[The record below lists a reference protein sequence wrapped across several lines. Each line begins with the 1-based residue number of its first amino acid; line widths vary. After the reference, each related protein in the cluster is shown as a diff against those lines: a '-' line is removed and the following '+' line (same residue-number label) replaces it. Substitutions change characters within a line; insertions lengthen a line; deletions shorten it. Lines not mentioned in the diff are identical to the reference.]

1 MRKLSI
7 LAAAAGLAV
16 TALAAASPAE
26 ANYSLIRWEGT
37 GFCQIWDDN
46 IPTRPFPS
54 NYMKVAAA
62 LPTFFD
68 ALSVKDGMM
77 RTGTCAF

>member
-1 MRKLSI
+1 MHKFSI
-7 LAAAAGLAV
+7 VAAAVAV
-16 TALAAASPAE
+16 TALVAWNPAK
-26 ANYSLIRWEGT
+26 ADYSIIRWEGT
-37 GFCQIWDDN
+37 GFCQIWDNN

-54 NYMKVAAA
+54 NYMTVGTS

-77 RTGTCAF
+77 RTGTCNF

>member
-1 MRKLSI
+1 MRRVSI
-7 LAAAAGLAV
+7 LAVAGLVV
-16 TALAAASPAE
+16 TAVAAASPAQ

-54 NYMKVAAA
+54 NYTRIVAS

-68 ALSVKDGMM
+68 ALSVKEGMM
-77 RTGTCAF
+77 RTGTCNF

>member
-7 LAAAAGLAV
+7 LAAATGLVA
-16 TALAAASPAE
+16 TALVAASPAQ
-26 ANYSLIRWEGT
+26 AAYSIIRWEGT
-37 GFCQIWDDN
+37 GFCQIWDNN
-46 IPTRPFPS
+46 IPTQPFPS
-54 NYMKVAAA
+54 NYTTVGAS

-68 ALSVKDGMM
+68 ALSVKDGMI

>member
-7 LAAAAGLAV
+7 IAAATGFVV
-16 TALAAASPAE
+16 TALTAASPAQ

-37 GFCQIWDDN
+37 GFCQIWDDD

-54 NYMKVAAA
+54 NYMKVVSE

-77 RTGTCAF
+77 RTGTCNF